1 MAALG
6 DELEIQLR
14 RLESDDESVDGE
26 VNESES
32 NSISDTHQ
40 LLFTQVLERSMARK
54 PS

>member
-1 MAALG
+1 MLRNPQGLSNSAHEIAALG

-32 NSISDTHQ
+32 NSISDTH
-40 LLFTQVLERSMARK
+40 
-54 PS
+54 